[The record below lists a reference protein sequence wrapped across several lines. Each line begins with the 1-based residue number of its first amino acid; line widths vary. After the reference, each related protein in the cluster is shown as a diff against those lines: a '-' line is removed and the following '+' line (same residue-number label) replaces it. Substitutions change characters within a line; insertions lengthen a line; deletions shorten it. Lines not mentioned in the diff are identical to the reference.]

1 MLRLAG
7 IVALTLAPL
16 AQAFAWGDQGHRVV
30 CEIAFHEAAADT
42 RTRIDALIGSAGET
56 GPFSELCIWPDHPR
70 KRDDEHYVNLA
81 RDAQAIGTA
90 ACPLADRCV
99 VAAIGKDMAIL
110 ADPANSELARL
121 IALKFLGHFVG
132 DVHQPLH
139 VSFQDDRGG
148 NSVDTTGVCGSSLH
162 SAWDTCLVK
171 KAVGTNPRAAA
182 FALEAEITAAD
193 HAAWVQSAP
202 VDWANESF
210 AIAIATGTNYCT
222 SGAISCEYTPGNEQF
237 DPGEQERKVTIDA
250 AYVARSTPI
259 IRDRLKRAGVR
270 LAHLLDQ
277 ALAP

>member
-42 RTRIDALIGSAGET
+42 RTRIDALIASAGET
-56 GPFSELCIWPDHPR
+56 GPFSELCVWPDHPR

-99 VAAIGKDMAIL
+99 VAAIAKDVAIL
-110 ADPANSELARL
+110 ADPANSEVARL

-139 VSFQDDRGG
+139 VSFEDDRGG
-148 NSVDTTGVCGSSLH
+148 NSVDTTGICGRNLH
-162 SAWDTCLVK
+162 SAWDTCLLQQ
-171 KAVGTNPRAAA
+171 AVGTDVAAA
-182 FALEAEITAAD
+182 VDQLAGEIVSAD
-193 HAAWVQSAP
+193 TWAWVRSGP

-210 AIAIATGTNYCT
+210 AITIADPTDYCDIA
-222 SGAISCEYTPGNEQF
+222 GATCAYAPGNEQF